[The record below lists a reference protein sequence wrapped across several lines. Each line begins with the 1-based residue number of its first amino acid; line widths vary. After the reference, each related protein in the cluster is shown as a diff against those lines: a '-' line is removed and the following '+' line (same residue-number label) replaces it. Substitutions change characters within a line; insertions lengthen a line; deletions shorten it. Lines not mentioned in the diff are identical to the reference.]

1 MGLGGTITLAMK
13 AVVQRVRSA
22 SVEVDGHVVGCIDA
36 GLCVLLAL
44 EEGDSDSQ
52 ADWMAEKLANLR
64 IFEDEAGHM
73 NRSLLDTGGAMLLVP
88 NFTVAGNCRKGR
100 RPSFDKAM
108 HPSTASPGFDDIAKR
123 LRQKGLLVETG
134 VFGAHMHVSLVNDGP
149 VTLILDTTVRRCEA
163 SDA

>member
-1 MGLGGTITLAMK
+1 MK
-13 AVVQRVRSA
+13 AVVQRVTA
-22 SVEVDGHVVGCIDA
+22 ANVEVNDQIVGAIEA

-44 EEGDSDSQ
+44 EEGDGDSQ
-52 ADWMAEKLANLR
+52 AAWMAEKLANLR

-108 HPSTASPGFDDIAKR
+108 HPSAASPGFDAMADR
-123 LRQKGLLVETG
+123 LRGKGLRVETG
-134 VFGAHMHVSLVNDGP
+134 VFGAHMHVSLLNDGP
-149 VTLILDTTVRRCEA
+149 VTLILDTAVRR
-163 SDA
+163 SDAPGG